1 MQRDPG
7 IRRKCQ
13 PAAQPWTLGRTDIEP
28 IADQYAGLRVH
39 ITKMLQRNRHFGKLR
54 DPEELVVRGQLRYLA
69 DVPRNFGVSRVVV
82 S

>member
-1 MQRDPG
+1 
-7 IRRKCQ
+7 
-13 PAAQPWTLGRTDIEP
+13 
-28 IADQYAGLRVH
+28 
-39 ITKMLQRNRHFGKLR
+39 MLQRNRHFGKLR